1 MKHCLFCM
9 NTMHDAIL
17 IANLFSKTHALC
29 PKCHE
34 LIENC
39 RFNETN
45 RCAYCKGNLD
55 LSGGCRNCQN
65 LTTMGVQFERIEPL
79 FHYDHFVKT
88 LLQQYKF
95 LNDVALAK
103 VFAYY
108 IRVKRVK
115 DELIVPMPSS
125 QDHDL
130 QRTFNPVQTILHHLK
145 LPYIACLKMRPRSKQ
160 FALSRSERYAVDN
173 PIYFDSNISLE
184 NKSILLIDDI
194 YTTGHTAHCAGNVL
208 SQQKVRKLSMLT
220 FAR

>member
-1 MKHCLFCM
+1 
-9 NTMHDAIL
+9 
-17 IANLFSKTHALC
+17 
-29 PKCHE
+29 
-34 LIENC
+34 
-39 RFNETN
+39 
-45 RCAYCKGNLD
+45 
-55 LSGGCRNCQN
+55 
-65 LTTMGVQFERIEPL
+65 MGVQFERIEPL

-145 LPYIACLKMRPRSKQ
+145 LPYIACLKNAS
-160 FALSRSERYAVDN
+160 
-173 PIYFDSNISLE
+173 SLE
-184 NKSILLIDDI
+184 TICII
-194 YTTGHTAHCAGNVL
+194 
-208 SQQKVRKLSMLT
+208 T
-220 FAR
+220 FRTLCSR